1 MSREKLANIIF
12 PEITTT
18 IADLEERYPHRSL
31 KDGAEVTRFAPSP
44 TGFLHT
50 GSLFAALVSRTV
62 AHRSGGVFFVRL
74 EDTDTKREIVG
85 AGENLLNE
93 MKIFKV
99 YPDEGYLGDSE
110 LGDYGPYKQSERALI
125 YKTVIKQMIKDDLAY
140 PCFCTTDDLALL
152 RATQEASKVVSGY
165 YGHYA
170 TCSKLSADEAIAK
183 IEAGVPYVIRFRS
196 KGNHEN
202 RVSFDDEVK
211 GTIEIAEND
220 QHIVILKS
228 DGLPTYHFAHVCDD
242 HFMRTTL
249 VSRGEEWISSVPLH
263 LEMFAA
269 VKFNQPRYAHLPTI
283 DKLDD
288 GNKRKLSKRRDP
300 EAAVTYFLELGYPVD
315 AVLTYLMS
323 IANSNFEEWWA
334 ENREKPLSEF
344 PFSISKMSVVG
355 ALFDIEKVNFFARE
369 YIASL
374 TAKEVVDEYLA
385 YALYNK
391 NEKLVK
397 RIKDNYDL
405 FVQIL
410 NIEREGE
417 KPRKDYHNY
426 SMVYPSIK
434 FFFSDEFAAMHED
447 FDIGEF
453 KESLSKDTLI
463 GLLESFKTEL
473 TYGEGNSVWF
483 DSLKKVA
490 EKHGFA
496 INNKAYRTNPELYN
510 GNVADCAEVLRL
522 AIVLSK
528 KSLNLYE
535 VLSILGPKEVEKRL
549 TAMQN
554 KLK

>member
-74 EDTDTKREIVG
+74 EDTDTKREIAG

-202 RVSFDDEVK
+202 RVTFDDEVK

-397 RIKDNYDL
+397 RIKENYDL

-535 VLSILGPKEVEKRL
+535 VLSILGSKEVEKRL

>member
-1 MSREKLANIIF
+1 
-12 PEITTT
+12 
-18 IADLEERYPHRSL
+18 
-31 KDGAEVTRFAPSP
+31 
-44 TGFLHT
+44 
-50 GSLFAALVSRTV
+50 
-62 AHRSGGVFFVRL
+62 VFFVRL
-74 EDTDTKREIVG
+74 EDTDTKREIAG

-202 RVSFDDEVK
+202 RVTFDDEVK

>member
-74 EDTDTKREIVG
+74 EDTDTKREIAG

-269 VKFNQPRYAHLPTI
+269 VNFNQPRYAHLPTI

-473 TYGEGNSVWF
+473 TYGEGNSGWF

-535 VLSILGPKEVEKRL
+535 VLSILGSKEVEKRL